1 MSTIFIVLPILTLL
15 MFDLG
20 LALRPADFRLIA
32 ERPKPVQT
40 RPNDV
45 TTYFSYDILRS
56 IDGLAISLNDQ
67 RAPHLGHRDWYAECC
82 TSHHGGL
89 QSVDLQ

>member
-1 MSTIFIVLPILTLL
+1 MNTIFIVLPILTLL

-20 LALRPADFRLIA
+20 LVLRPADFKLIA
-32 ERPKPVQT
+32 ERPKPVQP

-45 TTYFSYDILRS
+45 PTYFSYHFLRG
-56 IDGLAISLNDQ
+56 IDGLAVSLNDQ
-67 RAPHLGHRDWYAECC
+67 RTSHLGHRDRYAECR

-89 QSVDLQ
+89 QPLDLQ